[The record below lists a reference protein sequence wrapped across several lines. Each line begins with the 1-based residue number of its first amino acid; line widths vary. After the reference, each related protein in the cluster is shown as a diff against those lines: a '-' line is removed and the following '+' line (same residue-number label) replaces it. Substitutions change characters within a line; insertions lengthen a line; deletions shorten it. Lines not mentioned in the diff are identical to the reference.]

1 MESKYSE
8 QYYRVDFDTAKLLKQ
23 AGFDSATHSFYNPTY
38 KETNNCLLYP
48 FVGGNIDN
56 WNKEKHLISAPLI
69 AIAKTWCEEKGYKHH
84 ALTAYSTNTDWSK
97 NFVCNYTDNREVDI
111 AFISTVCNHLIKTQQ

>member
-1 MESKYSE
+1 MDKLKEE
-8 QYYRVDFDTAKLLKQ
+8 YYRVPFEVAKLLKE
-23 AGFDSATHSFYNPTY
+23 AGFMETCEMYWYDNVPIKATCS
-38 KETNNCLLYP
+38 
-48 FVGGNIDN
+48 
-56 WNKEKHLISAPLI
+56 NKGIPSNRAAAPLI